1 MKPGEAVSQ
10 AERERRLALA
20 REAFREF
27 RTQCF
32 WFWRDDP
39 EITEATI
46 PLLVEDLRLN
56 GGHRGYRIAAE
67 LCR

>member
-1 MKPGEAVSQ
+1 MNPEEVITQ
-10 AERERRLALA
+10 AERERRLTLA

-27 RTQCF
+27 RVQCF
-32 WFWRDDP
+32 WFWKDDP
-39 EITEATI
+39 EITENTI
-46 PLLVEDLRLN
+46 PLLVEDLRLH